1 MAGLE
6 QSLHTQ
12 HCNTKIP
19 PHLLDEEQIKQFL
32 EEIPQWNFSSG
43 ELSIS
48 RLFAFKNYFQV
59 LAFVNAAAWIAH
71 QENHHPDIS
80 FGYNK
85 CTVLYSTHSAN
96 GLTLFDF
103 ICAAKT
109 DQLLINEE

>member
-6 QSLHTQ
+6 HTLHTQ
-12 HCNTKIP
+12 HCNKELS
-19 PHLLDEEQIKQFL
+19 PHLLNEEQIKKHL
-32 EEIPQWNFSSG
+32 EEIPQWKLSSANS
-43 ELSIS
+43 SIS
-48 RLFAFKNYFQV
+48 RLFTFKNYYEV
-59 LAFVNAAAWIAH
+59 LVFINAAAWIAQ

-85 CTVLYSTHSAN
+85 CTVLYTTHSAN

-109 DQLLINEE
+109 DQLLINE

>member
-1 MAGLE
+1 VAVLK

-12 HCNTKIP
+12 HCNTESP
-19 PHLLDEEQIKQFL
+19 PHLLNQELINQYL
-32 EEIPQWNFSSG
+32 EEIPQWDFSPG
-43 ELSIS
+43 ESSIS
-48 RLFAFKNYFQV
+48 RRYTFKNYYKV
-59 LAFVNAAAWIAH
+59 LAFVNAAAWIAQ
-71 QENHHPDIS
+71 QENHHPEIS

-85 CTVLYSTHSAN
+85 CTILYTTHSAN